1 MVFRPQ
7 IGKRG
12 SPKQAKLIGK
22 IILSNFLELS
32 LDKFEKYIETV
43 ERNPIFCRLMRNNV
57 IDVKE
62 ISALESKKTPEVKS
76 NNILAEIIN
85 DRGSFS
91 IRYPRAGF
99 AKKYIIDSERLF
111 ILNKRSSDRENYRIH
126 LLLWKLRHIN
136 TRNEVT
142 HRILNGITA
151 IQKNYFL
158 TADDFELKPLTL
170 RDLSIQISSF
180 TPREAKNFPTL
191 TGAAPLKIG
200 VGWIS
205 RIAKGKLLITPKG
218 KELPLK
224 FFFHKRKETA
234 KRFVKEILN
243 GERQDLKSGKILKAY
258 SDGKLKDK
266 LKVSYGILV
275 SKRSIC
281 FYRKEL
287 GVPSFPKR
295 VVNYTYLPFRENFSC
310 PYPLTFSSID
320 SNAVENSGVYELHL
334 ANMEIKYENDKTG
347 VFYIGSSRNLRK
359 RLKEHSKAKSKNGKI
374 RKILKDNRCLF
385 RYIVFHRDW
394 KKEEKRLYKL
404 FCSTFGAPP
413 KCNKISP

>member
-1 MVFRPQ
+1 MR
-7 IGKRG
+7 IGKRW

-32 LDKFEKYIETV
+32 LDRFEKYIETV
-43 ERNPIFCRLMRNNV
+43 ESCPLFCRLMENN
-57 IDVKE
+57 IITVKE
-62 ISALESKKTPEVKS
+62 VAALESKKTAEVRS
-76 NNILAEIIN
+76 NNVLAEITN
-85 DRGSFS
+85 DQGSFS

-99 AKKYIIDSERLF
+99 AKKYMIDSERLF
-111 ILNKRSSDRENYRIH
+111 ILDNRSTDQENYQIH

-136 TRNEVT
+136 TRNEFT

-151 IQKNYFL
+151 LQKDYFL

-180 TPREAKNFPTL
+180 TPLKANNFSIL
-191 TGAAPLKIG
+191 TGSAPLKISE
-200 VGWIS
+200 GWIS
-205 RIAKGKLLITPKG
+205 RIAKGKSLITPQG

-224 FFFHKRKETA
+224 FFFHKRKETV

-243 GERQDLKSGKILKAY
+243 GERQDLKSGKILKTY
-258 SDGKLKDK
+258 SDGELKDK
-266 LKVSYGILV
+266 LKVAYGISV
-275 SKRSIC
+275 SKRSIG

-287 GVPSFPKR
+287 GIPSSRKR
-295 VVNYTYLPFRENFSC
+295 VHNYTYPPFGENFSC

-320 SNAVENSGVYELHL
+320 SNAVENSGVYELHS
-334 ANMEIKYENDKTG
+334 ANKEIEYENDKTG
-347 VFYIGSSRNLRK
+347 VFYIGSAQNLRK
-359 RLKEHSKAKSKNGKI
+359 RLKEHSRAKGKNGKI
-374 RKILKDNRCLF
+374 REILKDNRCLF
-385 RYIVFHRDW
+385 RYIVFHKDW

-413 KCNKISP
+413 KCNKVSP